1 MTLMKSARALAVAVL
16 LLGSFTGTA
25 AYADDAKPA
34 AAAAATAAG
43 DPTQSPAI
51 ELAGTTA
58 PDLARGKRLFQTV
71 ANCARCHGW
80 PGDGLTGKDP
90 RSPGIPANLRQSS
103 LDTDTMIQVVSCGI
117 PGSPMPYHDD
127 LAYKDSRCFGTT
139 AKDYTADQ
147 LPQPGK
153 ALNNQDIINVVAYVQ
168 QTLQGKGAVTKAE
181 CEAYF
186 KPGAAACADY
196 K

>member
-1 MTLMKSARALAVAVL
+1 MKSARAVAIVAA
-16 LLGSFTGTA
+16 LLGGLAGGF

-34 AAAAATAAG
+34 ATTASDAG

-58 PDLARGKRLFQTV
+58 PDLARGKRVFQTV

-90 RSPGIPANLRQSS
+90 RSPGIPANLRKSS
-103 LDTDTMIQVVSCGI
+103 LDTNTMIQVVSCGI
-117 PGSPMPYHDD
+117 PGSQMPYQDD
-127 LAYKDSRCFGTT
+127 QAYQDARCYGTT
-139 AKDYTADQ
+139 LKDYTADQ
-147 LPQPGK
+147 TPQPGK

-168 QTLQGKGAVTKAE
+168 QTLQGKGDVTKAE